1 MYVVLIAVSLVLLV
15 GVRYTERRLDD
26 KVAEYK
32 LRFTGEIKNAP
43 PLVAF
48 TTVALGSFR
57 GLVADLLWLRSNSL
71 QQKGNYFEMVQ
82 LARWIVDLQP
92 TFSGATAYLAWNM
105 SYNISVTCSDF
116 ADRWRWVNEA
126 IKLVRD
132 KALDYNPEDPEL
144 YRELAW
150 TYFHKLGNI
159 LDDANL
165 YYKNRLAVEMY
176 SILATNNP
184 DWKKL
189 ASAPATL
196 REFEK
201 KYPQDH
207 LFWNAMKSAGYETYE
222 EFYKA
227 YKSGNPVQLP
237 KKFLEELG
245 NNEQLK
251 ADLDNYF
258 RAQLLR
264 DVLKLD
270 PRRIVR
276 QHEKYGAMDWRTP
289 EAHAIYWAE
298 LGVEKSPRGEDLK
311 CARIITQALYE
322 AFRSGRLLMIDDKN
336 MENIQVIPNLDLVD
350 SVYKTFWD
358 TQKIYDPDSGAY
370 STFRSARI
378 NFMKEAVTILYN
390 YGRFKKA
397 EEYYQK
403 LVAEDGKKPPL
414 EQFVV
419 AEWSDRVK
427 NASVK
432 RASEIVS
439 GLIFRSINYMLYN
452 DMDAAIAQER
462 MARTVYK
469 NYMKEFGDSERTKLP
484 PYNRMKREV
493 VNACILNLPPQLANI
508 IKAKIEAEQSE
519 VRLENQF
526 LKNNNK

>member
-1 MYVVLIAVSLVLLV
+1 MYVVLIAVTLMLLA

-26 KVAEYK
+26 KVAQYK

-43 PLVAF
+43 PMVAF

-92 TFSGATAYLAWNM
+92 SFSGATAYLAWNM

-144 YRELAW
+144 YRELSW

-176 SILATNNP
+176 SVLATNYP
-184 DWKKL
+184 DWERL
-189 ASAPATL
+189 ASAPASL

-201 KYPQDH
+201 KYPSDH
-207 LFWNAMKSAGYETYE
+207 IFWSAMKTAGYETYE
-222 EFYKA
+222 DLYKA
-227 YKSGNPVQLP
+227 YKAGNPVQLP
-237 KKFLEELG
+237 AKFLNELG
-245 NNEQLK
+245 NDDKLK

-270 PRRIVR
+270 PRRIVK
-276 QHEKYGAMDWRTP
+276 QHKKYGPMDWRTP

-322 AFRSGRLLMIDDKN
+322 AFRSGKLLMIDEKD
-336 MENIQVIPNLDLVD
+336 MENIQVIPNLALVD
-350 SVYKTFWD
+350 SVYQTFID
-358 TQKIYDPDSGAY
+358 TQNIYDPESGAY

-378 NFMKEAVTILYN
+378 NFMKEAISILYN
-390 YGRFKKA
+390 YGQFKKA
-397 EEYYQK
+397 EEYYHK
-403 LVAEDGKKPPL
+403 LVKEDGKKPPL

-419 AEWSDRVK
+419 EEWTERVK

-439 GLIFRSINYMLYN
+439 GLIFRSINYLLYN
-452 DMDAAIAQER
+452 DHDAAVAQER

-469 NYMKEFGDSERTKLP
+469 NYMKEFGDSERTTLP
-484 PYNRMKREV
+484 PYNRMKSEV
-493 VNACILNLPPQLANI
+493 VKACMLSLPPQLARTLQM
-508 IKAKIEAEQSE
+508 KIEAEQNE
-519 VRLENQF
+519 ARLEKQLF
-526 LKNNNK
+526 EKKK